1 LFAPLRKGTHEFAPT
16 TSTMKTSVSQQQPA
30 RNLAWAQ
37 RFLAGGVDSPVRAGK
52 PVGEPSPFIVSG
64 KGSRVTD
71 VDGRQYIDYLC
82 AYGPVILGH
91 ADRRVTHAVDSAMR
105 RGAVVGTTHPE
116 ELRLAERISARF
128 STMERV
134 RFVST
139 GTEACMSA
147 VRVARAFTRREK
159 IVRFAG
165 CYHGQSDQMIFSAGA
180 SSLSLPSLESGVTHG
195 IVNDVIV
202 LPYNDV
208 PALELAL
215 REHGP
220 AIAAVIVEPVCAN
233 MGLCLPAPGYLQA
246 LRRQT
251 RAHGALLIFDEVITG
266 FRLGTQGA
274 QGEFG
279 VWPDLSCIG
288 KALGGGLPIAAFGG
302 RADIMQMLAPDGSV
316 FVGGT
321 FSGNPACVAA
331 AHAFLDVLDCEPEF
345 FVRLQSRAQQVA
357 SGLIEIILRAGLS
370 YPLVQCG
377 SMIDF
382 MFRQGPPHRNLRE
395 ANEANQD
402 AYARY
407 YHGMLERGILL
418 PPSQMEV
425 MFVTASHTDADIE
438 TTLNAARL
446 ALS

>member
-1 LFAPLRKGTHEFAPT
+1 MKAP
-16 TSTMKTSVSQQQPA
+16 VSQQQPA
-30 RNLAWAQ
+30 RNLAWAK

-52 PVGEPSPFIVSG
+52 PVGQPSPFIVSG
-64 KGSRVTD
+64 KGSHVTD
-71 VDGRQYIDYLC
+71 LDGRDYIDYLC

-91 ADRRVTHAVDSAMR
+91 ADRRITRAVGSALR

-128 STMERV
+128 PSMERV

-159 IVRFAG
+159 IVRFSG
-165 CYHGQSDQMIFSAGA
+165 CYHGQSDEMIFSAGA
-180 SSLSLPSLESGVTHG
+180 SSLSLPSIESGVTSG
-195 IVNDVIV
+195 VVNDVIV

-215 REHGP
+215 RERGP
-220 AIAAVIVEPVCAN
+220 SLAAIIVEPICAN
-233 MGLCLPAPGYLQA
+233 MGLCLPEPGYLQA
-246 LRRQT
+246 LRRLTQ
-251 RAHGALLIFDEVITG
+251 AHGALLIFDEVITA
-266 FRLGTQGA
+266 FRLGMQGA

-279 VWPDLSCIG
+279 VRPDLACIG

-302 RADIMQMLAPDGSV
+302 RSDIMQVLAPEGSV

-321 FSGNPACVAA
+321 FSGNPVCVAA
-331 AHAFLDVLDCEPEF
+331 AHAFLDVLDSEPEF
-345 FVRLQSRAQQVA
+345 FLRLQARARQLA
-357 SGLIEIILRAGLS
+357 RGLVEIILRGGFG
-370 YPLVQCG
+370 YPVVQCG

-382 MFRQGPPHRNLRE
+382 MFRHGMPHRNLRE
-395 ANEANQD
+395 ASEADPN
-402 AYARY
+402 AYARF
-407 YHGMLERGILL
+407 YHEMCKRGILL

-425 MFVTASHTDADIE
+425 MFVTASHSDADIE
-438 TTLNAARL
+438 ATLSAARL